1 MDQEQIDNEA
11 IAEFRA
17 EFPAFALTE
26 KEKSM
31 SDKHE
36 CKVDGCKFRT
46 PEPCCPPAP
55 GSEPGGPSEEEW
67 NGKLPC
73 VPPAPGSE
81 PGGPSEEEWSG
92 RLLIP
97 AATTSAEN
105 CRHEDVVDGKCADC
119 GCWITLANQPAPPA
133 KCECPNPMD
142 PERSMTDA

>member
-1 MDQEQIDNEA
+1 MNQESVDRNA
-11 IAEFRA
+11 IEEFRS

-31 SDKHE
+31 SDK
-36 CKVDGCKFRT
+36 VDGCKFKT

-73 VPPAPGSE
+73 TPPAPGSE
-81 PGGPSEEEWSG
+81 PGGPPEEEWSG

-97 AATTSAEN
+97 
-105 CRHEDVVDGKCADC
+105 CRHENVANGKCADC
-119 GCWITLANQPAPPA
+119 GCWITLQPSDG
-133 KCECPNPMD
+133 ELG
-142 PERSMTDA
+142 

>member
-1 MDQEQIDNEA
+1 MSQEQKDSKA

-46 PEPCCPPAP
+46 PDPCCPPAP
-55 GSEPGGPSEEEW
+55 GSEPGGPTTPYPE
-67 NGKLPC
+67 PC
-73 VPPAPGSE
+73 TPPAPGSE

-97 AATTSAEN
+97 AAAPPAEN
-105 CRHEDVVDGKCADC
+105 CRHENVADGQCVGC
-119 GCWITLANQPAPPA
+119 GCWITLANHPTPPA
-133 KCECPNPMD
+133 AEKGEGK
-142 PERSMTDA
+142 